1 MLRKPLALLVALGF
15 VFALAACGDDSG
27 SATATTSGSSGS
39 EAPAASSGAPDTGSG
54 SAGTTA
60 APNFS
65 GSGSDKFCAQAKGFD
80 ETLGATD
87 FGQSSDPAQVKESF
101 TKAQDALKQ
110 LEASAPDEIKADVTT
125 VSEAFTS
132 LIAVFESANY
142 DFTKLAQDPEA
153 LAKLESF
160 GGQEVQDASTRIE
173 AYFSQVCGISTTDT
187 TP

>member
-1 MLRKPLALLVALGF
+1 MLRKPLFLLFDGAIVLT
-15 VFALAACGDDSG
+15 LAACGDDSG

-39 EAPAASSGAPDTGSG
+39 QAPAASGGASDTSSG

-65 GSGSDKFCAQAKGFD
+65 GSGGEKFCSQAQGF
-80 ETLGATD
+80 EQTLGSSD
-87 FGQSSDPAQVKESF
+87 FGQSSDPAQLKDNF
-101 TKAQDALKQ
+101 AKAQDALKT
-110 LEASAPDEIKADVTT
+110 LEKSAPDEIKADVKT
-125 VSEAFTS
+125 VSDAFTS

-142 DFTKLAQDPEA
+142 DVTKLTQDPAA

-160 GGQEVQDASTRIE
+160 SGQEVQDASTRIE

-187 TP
+187 TG